1 MKKII
6 HQLHLWLGLASSLI
20 LFLICLSGTVLTFR
34 QEIEEL
40 LDPETYHIT
49 TSPSRQRLPV
59 DDLIQKLENQFQ
71 GKVASFVIPKERTRS
86 YQFNVKIGPEDR
98 RGKAFYVNPY
108 TGEVLNDSGE
118 KGGGIFF
125 FFFRLHRWLL
135 LDTEIGRPIV
145 GIATM
150 IFSFLLMSGLYL
162 WWPKSRTHLKN
173 SLKIKFTGNWKRI
186 NYDLHNSLGFYA
198 VGFLLIMSLTGLFW
212 SFEWYRNIGSL
223 VLQTKVFDRGGE
235 PAQVASATAKLP
247 LHQLLEDFSVP
258 GKKMVMLPPR
268 ENLAVTVLVVRE
280 GLLTVNSTDKYE
292 MDPYSGKVLKH
303 DKYSDKTFGQKIAS
317 LIKPLHTGEFM
328 GTFSKII
335 YFISCLIGTSLPITG
350 FFIWFNK
357 RRKNA

>member
-20 LFLICLSGTVLTFR
+20 LFLICLSGTVLTF
-34 QEIEEL
+34 QHEIEEL
-40 LDPETYHIT
+40 LNPEIYHIT
-49 TSPSRQRLPV
+49 TSASHQVLPV
-59 DDLIQKLENQFQ
+59 DDLIQQLETHSQ
-71 GKVASFVIPKERTRS
+71 GKVASFVIPKESTRS
-86 YQFNVKIGPEDR
+86 YLFNVKMRPEDR
-98 RGKAFYVNPY
+98 RGKALYVNPY
-108 TGEVLNDSGE
+108 TGEVLNDSE
-118 KGGGIFF
+118 PKGGGIFF

-145 GIATM
+145 GIATL

-173 SLKIKFTGNWKRI
+173 SLKIKLTGNWKRL

-212 SFEWYRNIGSL
+212 SFEWYRNIGSTIL
-223 VLQTKVFDRGGE
+223 LTKVFDRG
-235 PAQVASATAKLP
+235 ATAEVVPAATKLS
-247 LHQLLEDFSVP
+247 LSQLLESFPFS
-258 GKKMVMLPPR
+258 GKKLVMLPTR
-268 ENLAVTVLVVRE
+268 ETLPVTILAVNE
-280 GLLTVNSTDKYE
+280 GLFTVNSTDKYE

-303 DKYSDKTFGQKIAS
+303 EKFSDKTFGQKIAA

-328 GTFSKII
+328 GTLSKII